1 MGSNKH
7 DITFMKIDLNPSSFT
22 SKDAYVRAALSK
34 ARDLAVQTWEDE
46 HSERQSLIEREVASL
61 SKPELAKRLIKLLSR
76 PNRARAQISDSMR
89 AKAQNMRKKGA
100 PVREIAAG
108 SGSSLHHAARRACRP
123 RRTDA
128 EGDDGHV
135 QGSRIPG
142 GSRQAESRREHAPFS

>member
-1 MGSNKH
+1 
-7 DITFMKIDLNPSSFT
+7 MKIDLDPSSFT

-89 AKAQNMRKKGA
+89 AKAHNMRKKGA
-100 PVREIAAG
+100 PVREIAAELGISIPSVYNITKDYSCPPFPLRQKYRRCRNGIAAIRRKPPPVRPWPVAG
-108 SGSSLHHAARRACRP
+108 SLTRP
-123 RRTDA
+123 T
-128 EGDDGHV
+128 
-135 QGSRIPG
+135 
-142 GSRQAESRREHAPFS
+142 